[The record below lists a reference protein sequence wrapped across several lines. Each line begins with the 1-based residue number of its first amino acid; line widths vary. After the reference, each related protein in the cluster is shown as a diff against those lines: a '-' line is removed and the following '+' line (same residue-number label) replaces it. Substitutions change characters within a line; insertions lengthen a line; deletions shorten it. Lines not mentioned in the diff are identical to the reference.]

1 MTSFNLVFKPNTPFL
16 NQICQIIILCSSQ
29 LLLLFIHLFIYCF
42 FVVVTLYKTDRTY
55 GLTFDPINFLCNLPS
70 VTTLLARQIAHP
82 VSIFCK
88 IPLTYLQSPK
98 AHGARAYMRKI
109 GCKPK
114 FHGFQH
120 ATITRTGITCKKIPS
135 VCRWFI
141 VKKAR
146 IF

>member
-1 MTSFNLVFKPNTPFL
+1 MTSYNLVFKPNKR
-16 NQICQIIILCSSQ
+16 QIITLCSSQ
-29 LLLLFIHLFIYCF
+29 LLLLFVYLFLYLLF
-42 FVVVTLYKTDRTY
+42 FLVAVTLYKTGSTY
-55 GLTFDPINFLCNLPS
+55 GLTFDPINFPCNLPQ